1 MNIIKNRL
9 VGVTVILFFLSNVAC
24 SAQQSISTLID
35 VNEVSA
41 GYAVIVW
48 EAVPD
53 VTGYEVYATHSQSN
67 EYTLLQSTTDL
78 KYVDTSLMPLSVAY
92 YKIKPYSETDG
103 VKTYRNYSNIVS
115 TKTGNLGTPDLS
127 TLGFVSD
134 EVFLAWTDIAGATG
148 YQVYVSKI
156 GDTTRKLVCTTEV
169 PSCTIPIKSSETYY
183 FSARAIRTSESANYV
198 GDFSKIFVIISNPID
213 NPNITLM
220 ANETSIDVF
229 WNEQTGVSG
238 YEVFI
243 GDSSVFLFAKQVKDI
258 KTTRLTLTGLTLGH
272 KYFVWVRSYVKSK
285 TGVKTYSEFA
295 PIPRFTTTY
304 IHS

>member
-24 SAQQSISTLID
+24 SAQQPISTLID
-35 VNEVSA
+35 INEVGA

-53 VTGYEVYATHSQSN
+53 VTGYEVYAAHSQSK
-67 EYTLLQSTTDL
+67 EYTLLQSTADL
-78 KYVDTSLMPLSVAY
+78 QYVDTSLMPLSVAY

-115 TKTGNLGTPDLS
+115 TKTGNLGTPELS
-127 TLGFVSD
+127 SLGFVSN
-134 EVFLAWTDIAGATG
+134 EVFLAWTSIAGATG
-148 YQVYVSKI
+148 YQVYVSQI
-156 GDTTRKLVCTTEV
+156 GDKTRKLICTTEV
-169 PSCTIPIKSSETYY
+169 PSCTIPINSSETYY
-183 FSARAIRTSESANYV
+183 FSARAIRTGESEVYV
-198 GDFSKIFVIISNPID
+198 GEFSNIFIIIAKPID
-213 NPNITLM
+213 NPNITLV
-220 ANETSIDVF
+220 AYETSINVF

-243 GDSSVFLFAKQVKDI
+243 GDNSVFLFAKQVKDI

-272 KYFVWVRSYVKSK
+272 KYFVWVRSYIKSK
-285 TGVKTYSEFA
+285 TGEKSYSEFA
-295 PIPRFTTTY
+295 PIAKFTTTY